1 MVNFPFPAAIMKLL
15 VWSLAV
21 CACLAFVGAQD
32 MFQDGTQDGTQ
43 DVAPT
48 ALDGDVAKQIEE
60 ELARREEIQDEDG
73 ETGSETQLQ
82 CGEDVIAKSKE
93 EIEKDIGEPV
103 EFDRKMLP
111 N

>member
-1 MVNFPFPAAIMKLL
+1 MKLL
-15 VWSLAV
+15 VWNLAI

-32 MFQDGTQDGTQ
+32 PFQDGAH

-48 ALDGDVAKQIEE
+48 RMDGDVDKQIEE
-60 ELARREEIQDEDG
+60 ELVRREEIQDEDE

-82 CGEDVIAKSKE
+82 CGKDVFAKRNE

-103 EFDRKMLP
+103 EFDQKMLP